1 MRAARTRHY
10 TQVRRWDWILGNST
24 SDPDHGGQKRHRGI
38 VILTVESF
46 TGSGFVFIMADM
58 KRNSPWSPIFVCTM
72 LLYLATSPHME
83 ARVEP
88 TRGFDI
94 FSQDEEVQLGKQNAA
109 EVLRQMPVLP
119 DSDPV
124 VQYMQRLGTKLAL
137 RAPGYQWPY
146 NFHVVNVKEIN
157 AFALPGGPVF
167 VNLGTIQAA
176 DNEGQLAGVMS
187 HEISHV
193 VQRHGTRA
201 ASKQM
206 GAQLPL
212 AILGGLMGNS
222 TLARAAEMGVSFGVG
237 SYFLKNSRQSES
249 EADLLGTDIMY
260 DSGYE
265 PRQMAVFFEKLEKQM
280 GASAN
285 SMMNQFMSDHPNPG
299 NRAAAVSA
307 EVKTLMPRTY
317 LADSSDFK
325 EVKARV
331 AGMSPMTSA
340 EVAAAAKQGGAPG
353 PGAAGNDVS
362 PSANLKPFQHDVY
375 QISYPENWQVFGDQ
389 SSNVTIAPAS
399 GVSQNL
405 VSYGVMIAS
414 YQPEEKGTSLDAATH
429 ELLTSLRQSNPE
441 LKQIGNDET
450 IRANGVAGKSVDLIG
465 TSPIK
470 DAQGKALP
478 ERDWVVTMPGRDGSV
493 LYLIFVSPD
502 KEFGGMRPAFEAML
516 RTLRMR

>member
-1 MRAARTRHY
+1 MNHSPCTR
-10 TQVRRWDWILGNST
+10 ILAFF
-24 SDPDHGGQKRHRGI
+24 
-38 VILTVESF
+38 LL
-46 TGSGFVFIMADM
+46 VFFSA
-58 KRNSPWSPIFVCTM
+58 SSC
-72 LLYLATSPHME
+72 LE

-94 FSQDEEVQLGKQNAA
+94 FSQDEEIQLGKQNAA
-109 EVLRQMPVLP
+109 EVMKQLPVLP

-124 VQYMQRLGTKLAL
+124 TQYVQKLGARLAA

-146 NFHVVNVKEIN
+146 SFHVVNVKEIN
-157 AFALPGGPVF
+157 AFALPGGPIF

-176 DNEGQLAGVMS
+176 DNEAQLAGVMS

-222 TLARAAEMGVSFGVG
+222 TLAKAAEMGISFGVG
-237 SYFLKNSRQSES
+237 SYFLKNSRQAES

-265 PRQMAVFFEKLEKQM
+265 PQQMAVFFGKLEKQM
-280 GASAN
+280 GPNSN
-285 SMMNQFMSDHPNPG
+285 SMINQFLSDHPNPG
-299 NRAAAVSA
+299 NRVEAVSR

-325 EVKARV
+325 AIKTRV
-331 AGMSPMTSA
+331 AGMKPLSSA
-340 EVAAAAKQGGAPG
+340 EVAAMAKQGGTSSDDIKP
-353 PGAAGNDVS
+353 S
-362 PSANLKPFQHDVY
+362 PNLKVFTHNDY

-389 SSNVTIAPAS
+389 SSSVTIAPKS
-399 GVSQNL
+399 GVSQNA
-405 VSYGVMIAS
+405 VAYGVMIAT
-414 YQPEEKGTSLDAATH
+414 YQPEETGESLDTATH
-429 ELLTSLRQSNPE
+429 ELIVSLRQSNPD
-441 LKQIGNDET
+441 LKLIAHDET
-450 IRANGVAGKSVDLIG
+450 IRVSGGKGRSAELIG
-465 TSPIK
+465 SSPIR
-470 DAQGKALP
+470 DDQGKALQ
-478 ERDWVVTMPGRDGSV
+478 ERDWLVTVSHKGGAV

-502 KEFGGMRPAFEAML
+502 KDSAAMRPAFEGML
-516 RTLRMR
+516 RTLAVK